1 MRLAR
6 NHESQTMNIET
17 NAVAIRRSIRNIG
30 TARTKLVD
38 MIQQCALSVIQH
50 AHVHG
55 DVTLASD
62 LCLAVGNGM
71 KHQALRAYMSK
82 FGPME
87 PNANKETKGT
97 KPMKY
102 SKGRRLGGEE
112 LVGRMAKAAAEMW
125 YAAPT
130 RTKKSAGEFSFAMG
144 LHKLLTRLE
153 KAATGGYTPSEEEQA
168 VIAAARNVPKPA
180 NKAKETH
187 EPTF

>member
-1 MRLAR
+1 
-6 NHESQTMNIET
+6 MNIET

-38 MIQQCALSVIQH
+38 LIQQCALAVIQH

-71 KHQALRAYMSK
+71 KHEALRVYLSK

-87 PNANKETKGT
+87 PNADKETKGT
-97 KPMKY
+97 APMKY
-102 SKGRRLGGEE
+102 SKGKRLSDEA
-112 LVGRMAKAAAEMW
+112 LADQMVKAAAEMW

-130 RTKKSAGEFSFAMG
+130 EKSAEEFSFALG
-144 LHKLLTRLE
+144 LHKLLDQLE
-153 KAATGGYTPSEEEQA
+153 KALASGYAPSDEEQA

-180 NKAKETH
+180 KKAKETY
-187 EPTF
+187 EPSF